1 MKRKEKLAFRQHQS
15 TRQLMG
21 IQRITAHGVTT
32 ERGEMVFFLVRPDN
46 LTVLSAEGVRARITA
61 LTKSAPCGAGGGT
74 DGLGLPRIFPAQ

>member
-15 TRQLMG
+15 TRQIMG

-46 LTVLSAEGVRARITA
+46 LTVLSAEGAGPNYSPDQ
-61 LTKSAPCGAGGGT
+61 SAPCGAGGGT
-74 DGLGLPRIFPAQ
+74 DGLGLPRILPAQ

>member
-32 ERGEMVFFLVRPDN
+32 ERGEMVFFLVRPDSAVQCQAGQ
-46 LTVLSAEGVRARITA
+46 TVKQGV
-61 LTKSAPCGAGGGT
+61 S
-74 DGLGLPRIFPAQ
+74 Q